1 MVTTSGT
8 EFKSL
13 QERLE
18 EEEDETCQER
28 YSNMPPIGTRVKRG
42 PEWHFGDQDK
52 HGPGT
57 VIGHSTRRKLFNH
70 FYSLVTLS
78 TLIYTECNIYDLSI
92 PIQ

>member
-1 MVTTSGT
+1 MVTSSGS
-8 EFKSL
+8 EFKSPAMRAD
-13 QERLE
+13 EV
-18 EEEDETCQER
+18 EDAEYQER
-28 YSNMPPIGTRVKRG
+28 YSYMPPIGTRVKRG